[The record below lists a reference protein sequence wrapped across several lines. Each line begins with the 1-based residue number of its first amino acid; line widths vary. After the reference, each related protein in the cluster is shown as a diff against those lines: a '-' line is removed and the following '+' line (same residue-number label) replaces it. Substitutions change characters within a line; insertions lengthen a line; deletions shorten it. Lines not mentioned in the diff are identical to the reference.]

1 MWKNLLEQ
9 RWPWLVVAAAIIL
22 AFLSTVIDVD
32 LSRDRDRRPLG
43 TADDITRLRE
53 RTDLNVLFI
62 LIDTLRADRLGSYGY
77 ERETS
82 PEIDRH
88 VSTGVRFARHLAQS
102 SWTKCSMA
110 SLWTG
115 LYPMRSGITRYDD
128 VIPSEARLP
137 AETLKEAGFQTVGLY
152 RNGWVAPTFGFE
164 QGFDVYTRPAAR
176 PLPPS
181 VRLENPTI
189 KARGT
194 DEDAVA
200 AAIEFLRVNGDERW
214 FLYLHLMDVHE
225 YLYDE
230 ETALFGGS
238 YSDIYDNSI
247 RWVDRVIGVLLAHL
261 AERGHFEDTLV
272 VIGSDHGEAFRERGY
287 EGHAR
292 KVFRETTE
300 VPFFLA
306 FPFRLE
312 PGVVV
317 DVRTRNVDVWPT
329 VLDLI
334 GLESPPGIDGRSLAP
349 WFPRSWRARAARRP
363 PARSTRGSPTST
375 STGGRG
381 IASLRPRSRSRMG
394 RSATCAWTSP
404 VGAASSSS
412 STPARTPA
420 SSRTGPQTTRM
431 RSSGFGRWR
440 TRTWRRLLPG
450 DRRRRERSTR
460 WSSISCELSATPSP
474 SRFGMRGG
482 E

>member
-334 GLESPPGIDGRSLAP
+334 GLESPPGIDGRSLVPEILARARGEASPGEERTGIAHLDQHWGQRNRKPSPTVAISDGALRYVRMDEPGGRSVEQLFDASQDPGELEDRSADDTAEVERLRAMADAYLETSAP
-349 WFPRSWRARAARRP
+349 WGPAPTREIDEMELNQLRALGYAIP
-363 PARSTRGSPTST
+363 
-375 STGGRG
+375 
-381 IASLRPRSRSRMG
+381 
-394 RSATCAWTSP
+394 
-404 VGAASSSS
+404 
-412 STPARTPA
+412 
-420 SSRTGPQTTRM
+420 
-431 RSSGFGRWR
+431 
-440 TRTWRRLLPG
+440 
-450 DRRRRERSTR
+450 
-460 WSSISCELSATPSP
+460 
-474 SRFGMRGG
+474 
-482 E
+482 